1 MTPINPGEQQTQS
14 YNFGATGEVIARER
28 INPVAKAKVSGLFK
42 LLLILLIPV
51 GVLAAAAWFFVG
63 RADDREYELANN
75 VVLIVPMTSVNWQ
88 DLGVVFEPIMKLD
101 IKTTSGYEEWE
112 FLLDSGAVVSSLPRD
127 WADKMGKDLALMKR
141 STFRGFGNS
150 KSFAYHGE
158 MIVRIGQEDRE
169 MPVVF
174 TEAPGTKSLLG
185 RKGFFEDYSVY
196 FNHKDRQIEIR
207 Q

>member
-1 MTPINPGEQQTQS
+1 MTPINPSEQQTQS

-88 DLGVVFEPIMKLD
+88 DLGVVFEPIMKLEVVTPEKFMGD
-101 IKTTSGYEEWE
+101 VTGSINAKRGQIDSLGERGQARVVVAKVPLSELFGYTTQLRSLTEGRAVPNLE
-112 FLLDSGAVVSSLPRD
+112 FSHYAVVPRNVQD
-127 WADKMGKDLALMKR
+127 DIIA
-141 STFRGFGNS
+141 S
-150 KSFAYHGE
+150 
-158 MIVRIGQEDRE
+158 
-169 MPVVF
+169 
-174 TEAPGTKSLLG
+174 
-185 RKGFFEDYSVY
+185 RK
-196 FNHKDRQIEIR
+196 
-207 Q
+207 